1 MLYRPSTLELLRCS
15 KQQMIPQA
23 LVQSMDQRLEV
34 MHLEE
39 EDRGEYNPND
49 SQDEKAIVDELP
61 ENMNPAEHEVN

>member
-1 MLYRPSTLELLRCS
+1 
-15 KQQMIPQA
+15 
-23 LVQSMDQRLEV
+23 